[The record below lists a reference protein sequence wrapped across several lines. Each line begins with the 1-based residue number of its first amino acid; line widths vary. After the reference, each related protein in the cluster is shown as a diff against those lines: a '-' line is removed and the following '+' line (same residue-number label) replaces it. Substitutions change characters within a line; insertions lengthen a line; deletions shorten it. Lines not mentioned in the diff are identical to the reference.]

1 MNILELLTQGFLFGW
16 IDNGIVCASIWIVA
30 WVASRGLSPEA
41 RSASMKIA
49 IGCALVASLGNAT
62 SDFVGALGDPTMWDS
77 ITGITAGCL
86 SWSLFLA
93 CFHGPT
99 LSFIMPRRR
108 TA

>member
-1 MNILELLTQGFLFGW
+1 MNIIELFTNGFLFGA
-16 IDNGIVCASIWIVA
+16 IDNGIVVGGIIGVA
-30 WVASRGLSPEA
+30 WFATRRLSKEA
-41 RSASMKIA
+41 RNTAMKIA
-49 IGCALVASLGNAT
+49 IGCAFVGSLSNAA
-62 SDFVGALGDPTMWDS
+62 SDFVGCLGDPTMWDS
-77 ITGITAGCL
+77 VTGITAGCL